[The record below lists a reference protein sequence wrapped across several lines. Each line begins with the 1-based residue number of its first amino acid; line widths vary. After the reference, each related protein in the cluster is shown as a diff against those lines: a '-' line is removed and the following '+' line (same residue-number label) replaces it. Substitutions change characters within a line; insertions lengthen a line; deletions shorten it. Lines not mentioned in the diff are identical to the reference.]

1 MLCLVHSIAL
11 VASEEELADT
21 KAVKNDAIAQQSKD
35 RPSKIE
41 LDLGLEECVMF
52 VLFLKKFKI
61 DFNLQL

>member
-41 LDLGLEECVMF
+41 LDLCLEECVMF
-52 VLFLKKFKI
+52 F
-61 DFNLQL
+61 